1 MILSLLKTYA
11 LQVLAILL
19 GVSALFA
26 GLQTWRL
33 SSAHEKIDEQRQLI
47 VDVTAANMVQ
57 QASIDALRKANAD
70 WSTKCKADAEKWSA
84 TLEAFKAEAARR
96 EKALLDAPRQ
106 REVIYRESND
116 QCATIPVPAGIIER
130 LRN

>member
-1 MILSLLKTYA
+1 MIISILKAYT
-11 LQVLAILL
+11 LQACAVLL
-19 GVSALFA
+19 GVSTLFA

-33 SSAHEKIDEQRQLI
+33 SSAHDKIDEQRQLI
-47 VDVTAANMVQ
+47 VDVKAANLVQ
-57 QASIDALRKANAD
+57 QASIDALRKANTD
-70 WSTKCKADAEKWSA
+70 WSAKCKADTEKWSA
-84 TLEAFKAEAARR
+84 TLAAFKAEAARR
-96 EKALLDAPRQ
+96 ESALKNAPAI